1 MAHLGTIEGKTVL
14 TEIWHI
20 DDVHAAAQDM
30 DTTVTTE
37 EAENILEAIANS
49 HDCNIGI
56 NWEVF
61 YYHIGMLKSQQDIAA
76 MAQSVLDR
84 KKGKSNA

>member
-1 MAHLGTIEGKTVL
+1 MAHIETIDGQSVL

-20 DDVHAAAQDM
+20 EDVYQAADDMGITITD
-30 DTTVTTE
+30 E
-37 EAENILEAIANS
+37 EAEDVLCSVANN

-61 YYHIGMLKSQQDIAA
+61 YYHLQRLCDQETQDKYEREDDA
-76 MAQSVLDR
+76 
-84 KKGKSNA
+84 

>member
-1 MAHLGTIEGKTVL
+1 MAHLSTIEGKTVL

-20 DDVHAAAQDM
+20 DDVHAAAYDM
-30 DTTVTTE
+30 DTMVTDE
-37 EAENILEAIANS
+37 EAENILNAIAEN

-61 YYHIGMLKSQQDIAA
+61 YYHIGMLKAHQEVSE